1 MAIQPYIDSIED
13 NDNLYK
19 VYKDLDP
26 NFKRHPITKD
36 VINFQGRDAIKTSIM
51 NLVKMTPGS
60 RIGRPEVGGAVMA
73 LLFEPMNNLTT
84 NRIQS
89 EIESVITTYEPRAEL
104 IKVEVRPDEDNN
116 EYIINILF
124 AIAES
129 SEPIEFETYLQ
140 RVR

>member
-1 MAIQPYIDSIED
+1 MTNEQ
-13 NDNLYK
+13 
-19 VYKDLDP
+19 
-26 NFKRHPITKD
+26 ITD
-36 VINFQGRDAIKTSIM
+36 FLANMVSTFSSCLTQFQSEIRRKNAEKAA
-51 NLVKMTPGS
+51 K
-60 RIGRPEVGGAVMA
+60 
-73 LLFEPMNNLTT
+73 
-84 NRIQS
+84 RIQS